1 MFRKIFAAGLCV
13 FLCTS
18 LSAKADISAGN
29 QTAEHQRS
37 TSTREA
43 AEDLQPDCPLDG
55 PASCLKAFT
64 DKSDARLNR
73 VYQALLRQLDARPEV
88 RDALIASERAW
99 ITFRDANCRVSLEYY
114 RGSAHDYMMQRCLFR
129 LTSQRAEELRKFAET
144 DRALTFSF
152 SE

>member
-1 MFRKIFAAGLCV
+1 MFRKIFAASLCV

-29 QTAEHQRS
+29 QTAEYQRS

-64 DKSDARLNR
+64 DKADTQLNI
-73 VYQALLRQLDARPEV
+73 VYQGLLRQWDDRPEV
-88 RDALIASERAW
+88 RKALIASERAW
-99 ITFRDANCRVSLEYY
+99 ITFRDANCRIPSEYY
-114 RGSAHDYMMQRCLFR
+114 RGSARDYTIQSCLFR
-129 LTSQRAEELRKFAET
+129 LTAQRAEELRQFAFAE
-144 DRALTFSF
+144 RALHFGF